1 MSDRP
6 PSPRGP
12 LSISDRGSFP
22 TTRSTR
28 QPRENITRQQRQAPT
43 TEDERENELLTRIRQ
58 ENNMLKRLV
67 QSQKK
72 NFSTHNVSD
81 NMSYRYLHID
91 STHLEHIRSHEY
103 EYKVNLLEP
112 IRNATHMELTSFSI
126 ANDFY
131 NVIEENNDFRMI
143 FKRTP
148 TVGTTQLNDVYVL
161 ELSLDKGFYTHQE
174 LITALIAQ
182 INLSANGYNPQAVDA
197 DGYIEFFPK
206 VISGTT
212 PIATQTTYSLKIKM
226 TAETSGKTLIQIK
239 PITTPVSEPLGYGM
253 LSYPYELHDEYF
265 SDSILHRLGYT
276 KYQVYFSDENITD
289 STSAFLSNATS
300 ANRISLVNQSIIDP
314 NITSSDLAI
323 SSTVLTGFV
332 RYFVNSATRDI
343 RSNKLAWETHAG
355 LTLTCDL
362 IHDIQETTNRY
373 KKLGKTEMSDTL
385 CQIPITVNRA
395 SWVNYIPNP
404 QTHLHK
410 IDNPLIRNFRL
421 GVKNPHNNR
430 HFKGDE
436 HKPFQITLKIH
447 TMDDES
453 IANREF
459 FNSIAQG
466 MKNFSYRD

>member
-43 TEDERENELLTRIRQ
+43 DEDERDNELLTRIRQ

-148 TVGTTQLNDVYVL
+148 TVGTTQLNDVY
-161 ELSLDKGFYTHQE
+161 
-174 LITALIAQ
+174 
-182 INLSANGYNPQAVDA
+182 
-197 DGYIEFFPK
+197 
-206 VISGTT
+206 
-212 PIATQTTYSLKIKM
+212 
-226 TAETSGKTLIQIK
+226 
-239 PITTPVSEPLGYGM
+239 
-253 LSYPYELHDEYF
+253 
-265 SDSILHRLGYT
+265 
-276 KYQVYFSDENITD
+276 
-289 STSAFLSNATS
+289 
-300 ANRISLVNQSIIDP
+300 
-314 NITSSDLAI
+314 
-323 SSTVLTGFV
+323 
-332 RYFVNSATRDI
+332 
-343 RSNKLAWETHAG
+343 
-355 LTLTCDL
+355 
-362 IHDIQETTNRY
+362 
-373 KKLGKTEMSDTL
+373 
-385 CQIPITVNRA
+385 
-395 SWVNYIPNP
+395 
-404 QTHLHK
+404 
-410 IDNPLIRNFRL
+410 
-421 GVKNPHNNR
+421 
-430 HFKGDE
+430 
-436 HKPFQITLKIH
+436 
-447 TMDDES
+447 
-453 IANREF
+453 
-459 FNSIAQG
+459 
-466 MKNFSYRD
+466 